1 MSFQWPAVLLGL
13 AIVPLALAA
22 YLGAQRRRKRF
33 AVRFTNLDLL
43 ANVVA
48 ESPRWRRHLPP
59 LLTLLAL
66 AALVVALARP
76 NTSVAVPKQRATVVL
91 VTDTS
96 GSMQALDVKPDRL
109 SAAREAAKTFSERL
123 PKEFRLG
130 LVGFSSQSQLLVPPT
145 TDRGLVKQA
154 LDGLV
159 AGGGTS
165 MGNALQNALSAVRNV
180 SAQTAKGA
188 TGATGAQGATG
199 SGGATGGGGTTGG
212 PGATGPRGST
222 AQQGRNGTTSRRDP
236 PAVVVLLSDGKNTGG
251 ADPVEVAG
259 LARRLGVPV
268 NTVALGTDQGTVE
281 VQGPDGFVQTIPV
294 PPDRDALR
302 KIAKTS
308 RGRFFAAPNAGKLQ
322 SIYESLGSRIGYT
335 HERRELTVAF
345 AGAGLGLLM
354 IGGTLSLLWFG
365 RLP

>member
-1 MSFQWPAVLLGL
+1 MSFEWPAMLLGL

-22 YLGAQRRRKRF
+22 YVGAQRRRRRF
-33 AVRFTNLDLL
+33 AIKFTNLDLL

-76 NTSVAVPKQRATVVL
+76 NTSVAVPKQRATVML

-109 SAAREAAKTFSERL
+109 TAAREAAKTFSERL

-130 LVGFSSQSQLLVPPT
+130 LVGFNNQSQLLVPPT

-154 LDGLV
+154 LDGL
-159 AGGGTS
+159 AAQGGTS
-165 MGNALQNALSAVRNV
+165 MGNALQNALSAVRDV
-180 SAQTAKGA
+180 APQPARGA
-188 TGATGAQGATG
+188 TGAGGSTGATG
-199 SGGATGGGGTTGG
+199 SRGATGSPGGN
-212 PGATGPRGST
+212 GS
-222 AQQGRNGTTSRRDP
+222 TSRRDP

-251 ADPVEVAG
+251 ADPVEVARQ
-259 LARRLGVPV
+259 ARRLGVPV
-268 NTVALGTDQGTVE
+268 NTVALGTEQGTVD
-281 VQGPDGFVQTIPV
+281 VQGPDGFIQTIPV
-294 PPDRDALR
+294 PPDREALR
-302 KIAKTS
+302 EIAKTS
-308 RGRFFAAPNAGKLQ
+308 RGRFFAAPNADKLQ
-322 SIYESLGSRIGYT
+322 SIYESLGSRIGYS
-335 HERRELTVAF
+335 HERRELTAAF
-345 AGAGLGLLM
+345 AGAGLGLVM

>member
-1 MSFQWPAVLLGL
+1 MSFQWPAMLLGL

-22 YLGAQRRRKRF
+22 YLGAQRRRQRF

-109 SAAREAAKTFSERL
+109 SAARDAAKTFSEQL

-130 LVGFSSQSQLLVPPT
+130 LVSFNSQSQLLVPPT

-159 AGGGTS
+159 PGGGTS
-165 MGNALQNALSAVRNV
+165 MGNALRNALSAVRDV
-180 SAQTAKGA
+180 TPQTATGA

-199 SGGATGGGGTTGG
+199 SGGATGGQ
-212 PGATGPRGST
+212 GATGPRGST
-222 AQQGRNGTTSRRDP
+222 ASQGQTGTTSGRQP

-259 LARRLGVPV
+259 EARKLGVPV
-268 NTVALGTDQGTVE
+268 NTVALGTDQGTVD

-294 PPDRDALR
+294 PPDRGALR
-302 KIAKTS
+302 EIAKKS
-308 RGRFFAAPNAGKLQ
+308 KGRFFAAPNAGKLQ
-322 SIYESLGSRIGYT
+322 SIYKSLGSRIGYT
-335 HERRELTVAF
+335 HERRELTAEF

>member
-1 MSFQWPAVLLGL
+1 MSFEWPAMLLGL
-13 AIVPLALAA
+13 AIVPLALLA

-66 AALVVALARP
+66 SALVVALARP
-76 NTSVAVPKQRATVVL
+76 NTSVAVPKQRATVML

-96 GSMQALDVKPDRL
+96 GSMQALDVKPDRI
-109 SAAREAAKTFSERL
+109 SAARSAAKTFSERL

-130 LVGFSSQSQLLVPPT
+130 LVSFNNQSQLLVPPT

-154 LDGLV
+154 LDGLT
-159 AGGGTS
+159 AGGGTA
-165 MGNALQNALSAVRNV
+165 MGNALQNALSAVRDV
-180 SAQTAKGA
+180 SPQAAQGT
-188 TGATGAQGATG
+188 TGATGSQGSTG
-199 SGGATGGGGTTGG
+199 TQGSTGATGGQ
-212 PGATGPRGST
+212 GST
-222 AQQGRNGTTSRRDP
+222 GTQGGGGRSSRRDP

-251 ADPVEVAG
+251 ADPVEVATQ
-259 LARRLGVPV
+259 ARRLGVPV
-268 NTVALGTDQGTVE
+268 NTVALGTDQGTVD

-302 KIAKTS
+302 EVAKTS
-308 RGRFFAAPNAGKLQ
+308 RGRFFSAPDAGKLK
-322 SIYESLGSRIGYT
+322 SIYESLGSRIGYA
-335 HERRELTVAF
+335 HERRELTAVF

-354 IGGTLSLLWFG
+354 IGGTLSLFWFG